1 MPHGPT
7 SPDVLRIPTKA
18 LLFDCDGVLVDSV
31 AAGERGWARWAT
43 EHGLDPADV
52 LPAIHG
58 RRSVE
63 TARHF
68 LPDRD
73 EAGIAAAVARID
85 AIETADAVHTRP
97 IPGAARLLAGLGEQP
112 WAVVTSATTALVTAR
127 LGGAALPL
135 PRVLISGDTVA
146 TGKPAPDCYR
156 AAADR
161 LGLAPAH
168 TTVFEDTVAG
178 IQSARAAG
186 AGHVVG
192 IGTRVLDSDADLVV
206 PDLACLAW
214 DGATLTVRAD
224 ALLRGPA
231 DPDLLFLPT
240 HLRNVPYVHARDPEG
255 TTPGDVS
262 EGANCQ
268 VYAYAVLAHFGRHVP
283 PLRSSDLWADET
295 TVTTVTD
302 PCFPDLLLY
311 DAGPLPG
318 RPDGYAAH
326 VAVHLAA
333 DRILHL
339 CREVGRPVVWTA
351 ADFAARP
358 RYTRLLGTKRVR
370 AEQAP
375 TTKAPP
381 ALLRTGPSYDW
392 GE

>member
-1 MPHGPT
+1 MPHGPV

-31 AAGERGWARWAT
+31 AAGERGWAQWAT

-58 RRSVE
+58 RRSTE

-73 EAGIAAAVARID
+73 DAGIAAAVARID

-97 IPGAARLLAGLGEQP
+97 IPGAAALLAGLGERP
-112 WAVVTSATTALVTAR
+112 WAVVTSATTVLATAR

-135 PRVLISGDTVA
+135 PDVLVSGDTVA
-146 TGKPAPDCYR
+146 TGKPAPDCYL
-156 AAADR
+156 AAAAR

-168 TTVFEDTVAG
+168 TTVFEDTAAG
-178 IQSARAAG
+178 IRAARAAG

-192 IGTRVLDSDADLVV
+192 IGKRALDSDADIVV

-214 DGATLTVRAD
+214 DGTTLTVRAD

-240 HLRNVPYVHARDPEG
+240 HLRNVPYVYARDPG
-255 TTPGDVS
+255 RTTPGDVS

-268 VYAYAVLAHFGRHVP
+268 VYAYAVLAHFGRRVP

-295 TVTTVTD
+295 AVTTVTD
-302 PCFPDLLLY
+302 PRPLDLLLY

-339 CREVGRPVVWTA
+339 CKEAARPAVWTP

-358 RYTRLLGTKRVR
+358 RYTRLLGAKRAP
-370 AEQAP
+370 AE
-375 TTKAPP
+375 
-381 ALLRTGPSYDW
+381 
-392 GE
+392 